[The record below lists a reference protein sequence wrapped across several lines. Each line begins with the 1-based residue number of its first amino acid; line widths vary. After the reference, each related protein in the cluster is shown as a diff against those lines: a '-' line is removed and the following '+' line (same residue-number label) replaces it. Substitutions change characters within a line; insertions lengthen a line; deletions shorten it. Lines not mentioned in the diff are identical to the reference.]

1 VFFLSGDDASQSQR
15 GTMKEILTTV
25 VQAMGDQAI
34 ALGTVADSVTALK
47 QKLARQ
53 FPELADELKAEIQEE
68 QTKSRAEVY
77 ELQVSL
83 AKLREV
89 IAQLPEAKAQRKR
102 KAA

>member
-1 VFFLSGDDASQSQR
+1 
-15 GTMKEILTTV
+15 MKEILTTV

-34 ALGTVADSVTALK
+34 ALGTVTDSLTGLK
-47 QKLARQ
+47 QRLAKQ

-83 AKLREV
+83 AKLRQA
-89 IAQLPEAKAQRKR
+89 IAGLPEPKVVGKR
-102 KAA
+102 KSA

>member
-1 VFFLSGDDASQSQR
+1 
-15 GTMKEILTTV
+15 MKDILTTV

-53 FPELADELKAEIQEE
+53 FPEMADELKAEILEE
-68 QTKSRAEVY
+68 QAKSRAEVY

-83 AKLREV
+83 AKLREA
-89 IAQLPEAKAQRKR
+89 IAQLPEPKAGGKR
-102 KAA
+102 KAAPLGKSA